1 MAKGKK
7 SRGEEP
13 KVEAGFK
20 LGGIFEGLG
29 GLINVLGDLVEKG
42 EELSKTGEL
51 DIEGLKGKKGKMM
64 YGFTINTMAKGGP
77 KVSSFGN
84 VRRTPEG
91 KTVVEE
97 EREPEVD
104 IFDEKDHILLVVEMP
119 GIEETDIKL
128 DLKEDILDISAARGD
143 RKYHREVL
151 LPSKVK
157 AETMTSTYKNG
168 VLEVKIQK

>member
-1 MAKGKK
+1 MAKEKKGKK
-7 SRGEEP
+7 EEP
-13 KVEAGFK
+13 KVEAGFN

-29 GLINVLGDLVEKG
+29 SLLDVVGKLAEKG
-42 EELSKTGEL
+42 EELKKTGAI
-51 DIEGLKGKKGKMM
+51 DIEGLGGKKGKMM

-84 VRRTPEG
+84 IHRTPEG

-104 IFDEKDHILLVVEMP
+104 IFDEKDHVLLVVEMP

-128 DLKEDILDISAARGD
+128 DLKEDILDISAAKGD
-143 RKYHREVL
+143 RKYHKEVL

-157 AETMTSTYKNG
+157 AETMASTYKNG
-168 VLEVKIQK
+168 VLEIKIQK